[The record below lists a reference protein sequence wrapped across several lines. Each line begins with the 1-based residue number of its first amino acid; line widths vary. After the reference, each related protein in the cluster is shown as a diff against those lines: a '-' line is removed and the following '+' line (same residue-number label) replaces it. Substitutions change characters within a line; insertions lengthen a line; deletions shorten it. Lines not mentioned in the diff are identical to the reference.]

1 MRIIL
6 PILSIIFFISCNSNQ
21 RKISNWTEEEKE
33 LIFKDCI
40 NYTLDI
46 KGLNLNES
54 NKYCNCTLRILITK
68 FDGKKEAEESLTKN
82 ITSNSIYEPCE
93 KY

>member
-46 KGLNLNES
+46 KGLNLKES
-54 NKYCNCTLRILITK
+54 NKYSNCTLRILITK
-68 FDGKKEAEESLTKN
+68 FDSKKEAEESLIKN
-82 ITSNSIYEPCE
+82 ITSNSIYVPCE

>member
-1 MRIIL
+1 MKIIFSV
-6 PILSIIFFISCNSNQ
+6 LSIIFFISCNTSQ

-40 NYTLDI
+40 NYSLDI
-46 KGLNLNES
+46 KVLNLNES
-54 NKYCNCTLRILITK
+54 NKYCNCVLRILVTK
-68 FDGKKEAEESLTKN
+68 FDSKNEAEESLIKN
-82 ITSNSIYEPCE
+82 ITSNSIYIPCE

>member
-6 PILSIIFFISCNSNQ
+6 SIMSIIIFISCNTTQ

-54 NKYCNCTLRILITK
+54 NKYCNCALRILVSK
-68 FDGKKEAEESLTKN
+68 FDSKKEAEESLIKN

>member
-6 PILSIIFFISCNSNQ
+6 SILSIIIFISCNTKQ

-54 NKYCNCTLRILITK
+54 NKYCNCTLRILVTK
-68 FDGKKEAEESLTKN
+68 FDSKKEAEESLIKN

>member
-6 PILSIIFFISCNSNQ
+6 LILSIIIFISCNTTQ

-46 KGLNLNES
+46 KGLNLNQS
-54 NKYCNCTLRILITK
+54 NKYCNCALRILVTE
-68 FDGKKEAEESLTKN
+68 FDSKKEAEESLIKN

>member
-1 MRIIL
+1 MFTKETNDEFDKFRH
-6 PILSIIFFISCNSNQ
+6 FHISE
-21 RKISNWTEEEKE
+21 RPEEEKE

-54 NKYCNCTLRILITK
+54 NEYCNCTLRILITK

>member
-6 PILSIIFFISCNSNQ
+6 LILSIIIFISCNTTQ

-46 KGLNLNES
+46 KGLNLNQS
-54 NKYCNCTLRILITK
+54 NKYCNCTLRILVSK
-68 FDGKKEAEESLTKN
+68 FNSKKEAEESLIKN

>member
-6 PILSIIFFISCNSNQ
+6 LMMSIIIFISCNTTQ
-21 RKISNWTEEEKE
+21 RKKSNWTEKEKE

-54 NKYCNCTLRILITK
+54 NKYCNCTLRILVTK
-68 FDGKKEAEESLTKN
+68 FDSKKEAEESLIKN

>member
-21 RKISNWTEEEKE
+21 RKISNWTEEDKE

-46 KGLNLNES
+46 KGLNLKES

-68 FDGKKEAEESLTKN
+68 FDSKKEAEESLIKN
-82 ITSNSIYEPCE
+82 ITSNSIYETC
-93 KY
+93 

>member
-6 PILSIIFFISCNSNQ
+6 SVLSRIIFISCNTKP

-54 NKYCNCTLRILITK
+54 NKYCNCTLRILVTK
-68 FDGKKEAEESLTKN
+68 FDSKKEAEESLIKN